1 MSSTPNKGKPAGR
14 APVERKPPKP
24 IFTPLNVGIVFA
36 IIIIAAIGV
45 FWKSVY
51 IAKTAEIDSINAR
64 IQQQKRTNEVA
75 QTKAKML
82 PTAEEVNAVMDSKLL
97 VEQRYFLKGQDDIV
111 NFFELWFLDVLMNH
125 DIYSAKIEIE
135 PDIEF
140 KVTYKMDPIETLP
153 PITDAVD
160 LFSWEYIGEGTG
172 TGEISTRMTNF
183 LEPMHI
189 KITDFTMTYESLLK
203 FVKDLQTDS
212 TYFVTVH
219 GFKNSGGDDNTY
231 GYRTF
236 SKYEIYITVYFMNP
250 EGLVSGE
257 VPPGMPGDKK
267 L

>member
-1 MSSTPNKGKPAGR
+1 MSSTPKKETPTGR
-14 APVERKPPKP
+14 APAQRKPPKP

-36 IIIIAAIGV
+36 IIIIASIGV

-51 IAKTAEIDSINAR
+51 IAKTAEIDSINGR
-64 IQQQKRTNEVA
+64 IQQQKRTNEVK
-75 QTKAKML
+75 QTKALML
-82 PTAEEVNAVMDSKLL
+82 PTAVDVNAVMDSKLE

-111 NFFELWFLDVLMNH
+111 SFFELWFLDVLMNH
-125 DIYSAKIEIE
+125 DIYSATIEVE

-140 KVTYKMDPIETLP
+140 KVTYAMEPIETLP
-153 PITDAVD
+153 PLVDAVD
-160 LFSWEYIGEGTG
+160 IFTWEYIGEGSG
-172 TGEISTRMTNF
+172 TGEVSSRMTNF

-189 KITDFTMTYESLLK
+189 KITEFMMSYENLLR

-219 GFKNSGGDDNTY
+219 GFKNSGGDDNIYT
-231 GYRTF
+231 YRTI
-236 SKYEIYITVYFMNP
+236 SKYELYITVYFMNP

>member
-14 APVERKPPKP
+14 APAERKPPKP

-36 IIIIAAIGV
+36 IIIIAAIGM

-51 IAKTAEIDSINAR
+51 IAKTAEIDSINGR
-64 IQQQKRTNEVA
+64 IQQQKRTNEVK
-75 QTKAKML
+75 QTKALML
-82 PTAEEVNAVMDSKLL
+82 PTAVDVNTVMDSKLL
-97 VEQRYFLKGQDDIV
+97 QEQRYFLKGQDDIV

-125 DIYSAKIEIE
+125 DIYSATIEIE

-140 KVTYKMDPIETLP
+140 KVTYAMDPIETLP
-153 PITDAVD
+153 PLADAVD
-160 LFSWEYIGEGTG
+160 LFSWKYIGEGTG
-172 TGEISTRMTNF
+172 TGEVATRMANF

-189 KITDFTMTYESLLK
+189 RITEFSMTFEIFGR
-203 FVKDLQTDS
+203 FVENLQRDLS
-212 TYFVTVH
+212 YFVTVH
-219 GFKNSGGDDNTY
+219 GFKNTGGDDNIYT
-231 GYRTF
+231 YRTI

>member
-1 MSSTPNKGKPAGR
+1 MSSAPNRGKPAGG
-14 APVERKPPKP
+14 APAERKPPKP

-36 IIIIAAIGV
+36 IIIVAAIGV

-75 QTKAKML
+75 QTKARML
-82 PTAEEVNAVMDSKLL
+82 PTAEDLNAVMDGKLEQ
-97 VEQRYFLKGQDDIV
+97 EQRYFLKGQDDIV
-111 NFFELWFLDVLMNH
+111 TFFELWFLDVLMNH
-125 DIYSAKIEIE
+125 DIYSASIAIE
-135 PDIEF
+135 PDIKF

-172 TGEISTRMTNF
+172 TGEVAARMANF

-189 KITDFTMTYESLLK
+189 KITEFTMTYERLRK

-219 GFKNSGGDDNTY
+219 GFKNSGGDDNVY

-236 SKYEIYITVYFMNP
+236 SLYEIYITVYFMNP